1 MKRDFYCLH
10 EGYYEGVL
18 LRLEQ
23 FKEACDR
30 KGVNFCAIDSLK
42 ADYSSLPQLG
52 ANDLLYNSC
61 RGSEILED
69 LLLNDKV
76 KTIYKNTPS
85 LRPHNVD
92 TIPFSILAE
101 KQGIKAPKTIY
112 KINKNDSYL
121 KKYVDEL
128 GGFPV
133 ILKTRSS
140 TRGIGTIKIESWSS
154 LVSTIDYLTSIGQ
167 EFIMR
172 SFIKTKRGYRLIVLG
187 DQVIASA
194 VFHMQEN
201 DFRNAAGP
209 GALIY
214 KPVVIGD
221 ELNKE
226 AVLAS
231 HLANFNFSGV
241 DFLEDQDGN
250 LFLLEV
256 NNPTGFSAL
265 IEVCGVDIPG
275 KLLDYMLKI

>member
-10 EGYYEGVL
+10 EGYYEGVR

-23 FKEACDR
+23 FEEACNR
-30 KGVNFCAIDSLK
+30 KGLNFCAIDSLK

-76 KTIYKNTPS
+76 KTVYKSTPS

-92 TIPFSILAE
+92 TIPFSILAD
-101 KQGIKAPKTIY
+101 KHGIRAPKTIY
-112 KINKNDSYL
+112 KVNKNDGYL

-128 GGFPV
+128 EGFPV

-172 SFIKTKRGYRLIVLG
+172 SFIKAKRGYRLIVLG
-187 DQVIASA
+187 DEVIASA
-194 VFHMQEN
+194 AFHMQEN
-201 DFRNAAGP
+201 DFRNAADP
-209 GALIY
+209 GVALY
-214 KPVVIGD
+214 EAVVTGA
-221 ELNKE
+221 EMNKE
-226 AVLAS
+226 AVRAS
-231 HLANFNFSGV
+231 HLANFYFSGV
-241 DFLEDQDGN
+241 DFLEDEKGKF
-250 LFLLEV
+250 FLLEV

-265 IEVCGVDIPG
+265 IDVCGVDIPG
-275 KLLDYMLKI
+275 KLLDYLIQK